1 MSVTAVTRWFA
12 PALLIVGVVAG
23 VGTATLADD
32 TTDVQKAERQLQSDA
47 KKLDI
52 DAARTASSPYGQ
64 RRLNERLA
72 KQFTVDPSVVRGLR
86 ERLFSHGQA
95 AIALAFSQQ
104 LMRQNSTL
112 GQQAA
117 LDKVV
122 AERQAGKGWG
132 VIAQGLNLKLE
143 RVISDVKKAETVAA
157 NMDKPQKMDPSMAK
171 VR

>member
-12 PALLIVGVVAG
+12 LALLIVVIGLPMAAV
-23 VGTATLADD
+23 ADD
-32 TTDVQKAERQLQSDA
+32 ATDVQKAERQLQADA

-64 RRLNERLA
+64 RRLNERIA
-72 KQFTVDPSVVRGLR
+72 KQFNVDPSVVRGLR

-104 LMRQNSTL
+104 LMRQNQTL
-112 GQQAA
+112 SQQAA
-117 LDKVV
+117 LDKIV